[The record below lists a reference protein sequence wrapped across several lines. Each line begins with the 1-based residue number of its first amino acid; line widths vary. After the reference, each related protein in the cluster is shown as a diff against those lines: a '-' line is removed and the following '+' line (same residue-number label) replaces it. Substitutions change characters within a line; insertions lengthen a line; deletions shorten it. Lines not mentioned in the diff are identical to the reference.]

1 MLSNPQREYVARV
14 AHTLQVIVGAMA
26 VGVLMFVG
34 VVFFLSSQNA
44 QAAAASDPIITY
56 VAIGMAVFVAIA
68 WMIVPGTV
76 VGRMR
81 QSVIERDVANWGLV
95 RNIPNVEE
103 LGDVAPLAAIYQTR
117 TIIGA
122 ALFEGAA
129 FLATVAYMIEHQ
141 RLALFVA
148 GVLFLMI
155 LGQIPTVSRLE
166 DWVERELAGIQ
177 QMRQMR

>member
-1 MLSNPQREYVARV
+1 MLSNPQREYVGRV
-14 AHTLQVIVGAMA
+14 AHTLQIIVGTMA

-34 VVFFLSSQNA
+34 VVFILASQNA
-44 QAAAASDPIITY
+44 PIGGAFDSIITY
-56 VAIGMAVFVAIA
+56 VAIGMAIAVTIA
-68 WMIVPGTV
+68 WMIVPGTI

-95 RNIPNVEE
+95 RNIPNLEE

-117 TIIGA
+117 TIVGA

-141 RLALFVA
+141 RIALFIA
-148 GVLFLMI
+148 AVLLLLI
-155 LGQIPTVSRLE
+155 LSQIPTVSRLG
-166 DWVERELAGIQ
+166 DWIESELVSIQ
-177 QMRQMR
+177 QMREMQ